1 MTGRIMKTELRR
13 SAVPGIALLLL
24 VVGAV
29 FTLTSTEFFAGRW
42 TQLALYSRGSLLL
55 LIPLALAGGAWLGRR
70 DRRSRVGELFATT
83 VRPRWQRILPLTVG
97 FAATMVVVYLLAA
110 AVGAIWVAP
119 TAAYL
124 SPTVFGMIAVG
135 ALGMVAASWLGMAA
149 GRAVPRIVTA
159 PVLAVVGFAVV
170 ALLPDF
176 VSMSGYDANFVKARP
191 DPSALLLTPAFPGG
205 LDDLQT
211 LPASVSALQ
220 AMWLAAL
227 SGTALLL
234 IGAARRS
241 VLAVAVL
248 PAVLGAAVAV
258 PLLPTGGY
266 YGAAVVD
273 PAAAELV
280 CDDDGPP
287 VCVRKVHAALLP
299 DLVGPVR
306 EVLALAAA
314 KLPNPPVRAEETA
327 RMDAYAAPEQ
337 PAVRHDADTLVFRF
351 PSITSSGKVDL
362 SDGDFRTDL
371 LASVWS
377 QECRDSGGATGQ
389 VAYAVDYAPFQPEAV
404 ATAWLT
410 GGPPQPQD
418 WWRPQDQQKIDAAH
432 QALTALPADQQR
444 QLVGQARAAALV
456 CDYDRF
462 EALLMAG
469 DQ

>member
-1 MTGRIMKTELRR
+1 MTGRIMKTEVRR
-13 SAVPGIALLLL
+13 TAVPGIALLLL
-24 VVGAV
+24 VVGAA
-29 FTLTSTEFFAGRW
+29 FTLLSTQFFAGRW
-42 TQLALYSRGSLLL
+42 TQLALYGRGSLLL

-70 DRRSRVGELFATT
+70 DRRGRVGELFATT
-83 VRPRWQRILPLTVG
+83 VRPRWQRTLPLAVG
-97 FAATMVVVYLLAA
+97 YAAVMVVVYLLAT

-119 TAAYL
+119 TAAYF
-124 SPTVFGMIAVG
+124 SSTVFGIVAVG

-176 VSMSGYDANFVKARP
+176 VSMAGYDANFVKTRP

-205 LDDLQT
+205 FDDLQT

-227 SGTALLL
+227 AGTALLL
-234 IGAARRS
+234 IGTARRS
-241 VLAVAVL
+241 LLALAVL

-273 PAAAELV
+273 PAATELV
-280 CDDDGPP
+280 CDDDGPQ
-287 VCVRKVHAALLP
+287 VCVRKVHAASLP
-299 DLVGPVR
+299 DIVGPVR
-306 EVLALAAA
+306 ETLALAAA

-327 RMDAYAAPEQ
+327 RLAEYAAPDQ
-337 PAVRHDADTLVFRF
+337 PAVRHDADTLVFDWPGF
-351 PSITSSGKVDL
+351 TSGGKVDL
-362 SDGDFRTDL
+362 GDGYFRAGL
-371 LASVWS
+371 LESVWA
-377 QECRDSGGATGQ
+377 QDCHEGGGIPGQ
-389 VAYAVDYAPFQPEAV
+389 VAFFSNPIPYHAKAV

-410 GGPPQPQD
+410 GEPPRRED
-418 WWRPQDQQKIDAAH
+418 WFRPEDSQQVEAGY
-432 QALTALPADQQR
+432 QALTALPAEQQR
-444 QLVGQARAAALV
+444 QLVGQAREAALA

-462 EALLMAG
+462 EELLMAG
-469 DQ
+469 AR

>member
-1 MTGRIMKTELRR
+1 MTGRIMKTEVRR
-13 SAVPGIALLLL
+13 TAVPGIALLLL
-24 VVGAV
+24 VIGAA
-29 FTLTSTEFFAGRW
+29 FTLLSTEFFAGRW
-42 TQLALYSRGSLLL
+42 TQLALYGRGSLLL

-70 DRRSRVGELFATT
+70 DGRSRVGELFATT
-83 VRPRWQRILPLTVG
+83 VRPRWQRTLPLAVG
-97 FAATMVVVYLLAA
+97 YAAVMVVVYLLAT

-119 TAAYL
+119 TAAYF
-124 SPTVFGMIAVG
+124 SSTVFGIVAVG

-176 VSMSGYDANFVKARP
+176 VSMAGYDANFVKTRP

-205 LDDLQT
+205 FDDLQT

-227 SGTALLL
+227 AGTALLL
-234 IGAARRS
+234 IGTARRS
-241 VLAVAVL
+241 LLALAVL

-273 PAAAELV
+273 PAATELV
-280 CDDDGPP
+280 CDDDGPQ

-299 DLVGPVR
+299 EIVGPVR
-306 EVLALAAA
+306 EVLTLAAA

-327 RMDAYAAPEQ
+327 RLAAYAAPDQ
-337 PAVRHDADTLVFRF
+337 QAVRRDADTLVFYWPGF
-351 PSITSSGKVDL
+351 TSSGKADL
-362 SDGDFRTDL
+362 SDGYFRTEL
-371 LASVWS
+371 LESVWT
-377 QECRDSGGATGQ
+377 QECEEVSGIPGQ
-389 VAYAVDYAPFQPEAV
+389 MVSLSKPSPYQAEAV
-404 ATAWLT
+404 AVAWLA
-410 GGPPQPQD
+410 GEPPQQQS
-418 WWRPQDQQKIDAAH
+418 WWRPEDEQQIAGGYR
-432 QALTALPADQQR
+432 ALTALPADQQR
-444 QLVGQARAAALV
+444 QLAEQARDAALS

-462 EALLMAG
+462 EELIMVG
-469 DQ
+469 DR